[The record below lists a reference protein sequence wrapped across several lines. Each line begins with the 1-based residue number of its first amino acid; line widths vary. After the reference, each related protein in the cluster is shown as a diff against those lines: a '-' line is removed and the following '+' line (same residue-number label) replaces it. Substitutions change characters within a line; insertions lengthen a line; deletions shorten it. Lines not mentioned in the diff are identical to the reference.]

1 MATTWADLGIEIHD
15 SANGQIYTTCPR
27 CSHTRKK
34 QSVKCLSINLTEGL
48 WNCHHPECS
57 WSGSLAQ
64 GEDRRHVTTIRRYHM
79 PVPLPIASPQANMLS
94 WFHDRGIPVSVLER
108 RKIVAAKV
116 YMPQDDDEITG
127 IAFPYF
133 RHGVHVNTKYRDA
146 HKHFCMA
153 SKCELL
159 LYGMDDIQGDTLCIV
174 EGELDALALEVA
186 GISSVVSVP
195 NGAPSPQAKNFAS
208 HFDYLTS
215 AEDILKP
222 LRKILIAVDNDAPG
236 QKLSEEL
243 ARRLGQERCWRVMW
257 PTDCATVHHGWSET
271 STPCK
276 DANDV
281 LMHHGVEVLRQ
292 RIEHAQPW
300 PVSGIVTVDMLLPAI
315 DALYTHGT
323 QPGVSPGWVTLAD
336 YYNVREGEMTVIV
349 GSPAHGKSRFL
360 SNMIVNIATNHD
372 WRFAVFSPESAP
384 MERYARLLIEQ
395 YTQKSFHGQH
405 QLEEPELWEAQDWL
419 NDHFSFLMPKD
430 AAPTVKYLLDLT
442 RIQVQRKGVKG
453 LVLDP
458 WNWIEHGR
466 GARQSE
472 TEYVSEMLT
481 QVCLFAVNH
490 GVHVWL
496 IVHPTKMRK
505 DQKGQYEG
513 KYPPATLYDCSG
525 SANFANKTHNGLS
538 VWRDI
543 ESGSRRTQI
552 HILKVRFEE
561 IGTTGT
567 VELVYDPMTKCY
579 REPLLT
585 DF

>member
-1 MATTWADLGIEIHD
+1 MPTTWEQLGIDIRD
-15 SANGQIYTTCPR
+15 SAHGQTSAPCPR
-27 CSHTRKK
+27 CSESRRKK
-34 QSVKCLSINLTEGL
+34 NVKCLSVNLDEGVWL
-48 WNCHHPECS
+48 CHHCS

-64 GEDRRHVTTIRRYHM
+64 GEDRRPVTMTRRYQT
-79 PVPLPIASPQANMLS
+79 PVPLPSFSPQANVVS
-94 WFHDRGIPVSVLER
+94 WFQNRGIPVSVLER

-116 YMPQDDDEITG
+116 YMPGCEDEMTS

-133 RHGVHVNTKYRDA
+133 RHGVHVNTKYRDI
-146 HKHFCMA
+146 HKHFRMGTG
-153 SKCELL
+153 CELL
-159 LYGMDDIQGDTLCIV
+159 LYGLDDIHGDTVCCV
-174 EGELDALALEVA
+174 EGELDCLALEVA
-186 GISSVVSVP
+186 GISSAVSVP
-195 NGAPSPQAKNFAS
+195 NGAPSPESKYFAS

-215 AEDILKP
+215 AEEVLKP
-222 LRKILIAVDNDAPG
+222 LRKIVIAVDNDAPG
-236 QKLSEEL
+236 QKLADEL
-243 ARRLGQERCWRVMW
+243 ARRLGQERCWRVTW
-257 PTDCATVHHGWSET
+257 PTDCASTHTNWSEA
-271 STPCK
+271 SVPCK

-281 LMHHGVEVLRQ
+281 LMHHGAEVLRQ
-292 RIEHAQPW
+292 RIAQAQPW
-300 PVSGIVTVDMLLPAI
+300 PVSGIVTIDMLMPAI
-315 DALYTHGT
+315 EALYANGTH
-323 QPGVSPGWVTLAD
+323 PGVSPGWMSLAE
-336 YYNVREGEMTVIV
+336 YYTVREGEMTVIV
-349 GSPAHGKSRFL
+349 GSPAHGKSRLL
-360 SNMIVNIATNHD
+360 SNMIVNIARNHD

-395 YTQKSFHGQH
+395 YTEKPFHGH
-405 QLEEPELWEAQDWL
+405 NQLAEPELWEAQDWL

-430 AAPTVKYLLDLT
+430 AAPTVQYLLDLT

-481 QVCLFAVNH
+481 QVCLFAANH

-513 KYPPATLYDCSG
+513 KYPPATLYDASG
-525 SANFANKTHNGLS
+525 SAHFANKTHNGLS

-543 ESGSRRTQI
+543 DSGSRRTQI
-552 HILKVRFEE
+552 HILKIRFEE
-561 IGTTGT
+561 IGTTG
-567 VELVYDPMTKCY
+567 VAELVYDPMTKCY
-579 REPLLT
+579 REPVLT